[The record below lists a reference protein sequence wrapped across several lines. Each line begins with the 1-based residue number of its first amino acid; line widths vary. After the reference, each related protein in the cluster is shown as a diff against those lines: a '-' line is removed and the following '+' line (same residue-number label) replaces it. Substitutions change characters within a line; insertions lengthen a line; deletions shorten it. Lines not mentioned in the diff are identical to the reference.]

1 MYWKRFYEL
10 WQQLLWWERRLLLWF
25 GYLVVGRRAILPV
38 MAWQAGGI
46 GLIVWLTPSNPLIWV
61 LAYSVSFV
69 YALMVVA
76 WLKRLLR

>member
-38 MAWQAGGI
+38 MAWQAAGI
-46 GLIVWLTPSNPLIWV
+46 ALIVWLTPGNPLIWV

-69 YALMVVA
+69 YALMVAA

>member
-1 MYWKRFYEL
+1 MPWKHFYKI
-10 WQQLLWWERRLLLWF
+10 WQKLLWWERRLLLWF

-46 GLIVWLTPSNPLIWV
+46 ALIVWLTPDNPLIWV

-76 WLKRLLR
+76 WLKRLSR